1 MDFSITIDADS
12 IREIAQV
19 IFDNGGMDAEANNQI
34 QNLSD
39 RKISCA
45 IESIADDNDEFWTA
59 INDFYVEV
67 VRCLGE
73 EQ

>member
-1 MDFSITIDADS
+1 MDFSINIDADS
-12 IREIAQV
+12 VREITQV
-19 IFDNGGMDAEANNQI
+19 LFDMGDIDSKTNNQI

-39 RKISCA
+39 RKISYA
-45 IESIADDNDEFWTA
+45 IESIADDNDEFWAA

-67 VRCLGE
+67 VRSLSE

>member
-12 IREIAQV
+12 VREITQV
-19 IFDNGGMDAEANNQI
+19 IFDNGGMDAETNNQI

-45 IESIADDNDEFWTA
+45 IESIADDNDEFWAA

-67 VRCLGE
+67 VRSLSE
-73 EQ
+73 E

>member
-45 IESIADDNDEFWTA
+45 IESIADDNDAFWTA

-67 VRCLGE
+67 IRCLGE

>member
-12 IREIAQV
+12 VREIAQV

-45 IESIADDNDEFWTA
+45 IESIADDNDEFWAA

-67 VRCLGE
+67 VRSLSE
-73 EQ
+73 E

>member
-1 MDFSITIDADS
+1 MNFSITIDADS
-12 IREIAQV
+12 VREISQV
-19 IFDNGGMDAEANNQI
+19 IFDNGDMDAESNNQI

-59 INDFYVEV
+59 INSFYVEV
-67 VRCLGE
+67 IRYLVE

>member
-67 VRCLGE
+67 IEDLSEG
-73 EQ
+73 

>member
-19 IFDNGGMDAEANNQI
+19 IFDNGGMAAETNNQI

-45 IESIADDNDEFWTA
+45 IESIADDNDAFWTA

-67 VRCLGE
+67 IKDLSEG
-73 EQ
+73 

>member
-1 MDFSITIDADS
+1 M
-12 IREIAQV
+12 
-19 IFDNGGMDAEANNQI
+19 IFDNGDVDVETNNQI

-45 IESIADDNDEFWTA
+45 IESIADDNDKFWMA

-67 VRCLGE
+67 IRYLGE

>member
-1 MDFSITIDADS
+1 MNFSITIDADS
-12 IREIAQV
+12 VREITQV
-19 IFDNGGMDAEANNQI
+19 IFDNGDVDVETNNQI

-45 IESIADDNDEFWTA
+45 IESIADDNDKFWMA

-67 VRCLGE
+67 IRYLGE

>member
-1 MDFSITIDADS
+1 M
-12 IREIAQV
+12 

>member
-1 MDFSITIDADS
+1 MDFSIIIDADS
-12 IREIAQV
+12 VREITQV
-19 IFDNGGMDAEANNQI
+19 IFDMGDIDSKTNNQI

-45 IESIADDNDEFWTA
+45 IESIADDNDAFWTA

-67 VRCLGE
+67 IRCLGE